1 MALPSEG
8 GREGNLQGK
17 RSLGAKATCLG
28 LKATTFASW
37 AASPFAMQ
45 SSCTSPSL
53 RSGSGASF
61 RLWSTLAQMSGP
73 CSCAL
78 VPVRFSRPLGARCGL
93 VEIALFAG
101 PDFDVL
107 QGRRPR
113 LVTITSVIG
122 SDFEGWLGSASGN
135 VGARC
140 VVLSAC
146 RRASKAGL
154 FDRSDRLALRGVACG
169 RA

>member
-1 MALPSEG
+1 
-8 GREGNLQGK
+8 
-17 RSLGAKATCLG
+17 
-28 LKATTFASW
+28 
-37 AASPFAMQ
+37 MQ
-45 SSCTSPSL
+45 SSFASPSL
-53 RSGSGASF
+53 RSVSGVRFHS
-61 RLWSTLAQMSGP
+61 WSTLDKAPVLS
-73 CSCAL
+73 SSAL

-154 FDRSDRLALRGVACG
+154 FDRSDRLALRG
-169 RA
+169 